1 MCLVQLCYCERKDS
15 FVLFSLSKLVHIQSY
30 YDKQK
35 KKKIRFRRRSA
46 HLFKFGKRKQ
56 NNFAEWEINFK
67 REFPYTSLSGQCT
80 VPETK
85 IAELANSVD
94 LDEVAH
100 NEPPHLELYCLGS
113 NL

>member
-1 MCLVQLCYCERKDS
+1 MVKA
-15 FVLFSLSKLVHIQSY
+15 LFSLSKLVHIQSY

-35 KKKIRFRRRSA
+35 KNKIQKKVSSLVQICFP
-46 HLFKFGKRKQ
+46 KRKQ
-56 NNFAEWEINFK
+56 NNFTEWEINFK
-67 REFPYTSLSGQCT
+67 SEFPYTSLSGQCT
-80 VPETK
+80 VLETK